1 MLLTLNGYTSCELT
15 FYHWQYQSD
24 DLINLVVLL
33 FFLPLLLVFSQ
44 GHNVGHAQKFL
55 VCDY

>member
-1 MLLTLNGYTSCELT
+1 MLLTLNGYTSFELT

-44 GHNVGHAQKFL
+44 GNNVGHAQKLL
-55 VCDY
+55 VCYY